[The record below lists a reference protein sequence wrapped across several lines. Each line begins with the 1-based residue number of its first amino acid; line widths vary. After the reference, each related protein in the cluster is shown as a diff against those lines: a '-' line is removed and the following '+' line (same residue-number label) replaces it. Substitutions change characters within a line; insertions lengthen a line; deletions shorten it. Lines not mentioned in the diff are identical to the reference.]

1 MGAHPGQ
8 RRGAKGTSLG
18 GKFVGPKSVARFLL
32 REAEQ
37 PHEADDLHNW
47 TTEQLTDE
55 FARLSHTLSGHE
67 LETALTRVDTEL
79 ARREGTPHLEV
90 HDDQHSRRI
99 DKLVA
104 QGRSYV
110 EAYAEVHDLDVS
122 KLERQQ
128 RLHLVDQ
135 ERRAG
140 ESRAQTI
147 RRLHFEQVAV
157 AVLQAEDDT
166 HGNLLN
172 AAGRAAGIDPATLW
186 SGPAARA
193 RKYASDELKQWWSE
207 HGGRTTVAEFT
218 AHHTGDNPAAIE
230 RARLAGQ
237 GRDYG
242 V

>member
-18 GKFVGPKSVARFLL
+18 GKFVGPKSVARFLVK
-32 REAEQ
+32 EAEHAHGSE
-37 PHEADDLHNW
+37 PDLRSW

-67 LETALTRVDTEL
+67 LETALHRVDAEL
-79 ARREGTPHLEV
+79 A
-90 HDDQHSRRI
+90 SRR
-99 DKLVA
+99 
-104 QGRSYV
+104 
-110 EAYAEVHDLDVS
+110 
-122 KLERQQ
+122 
-128 RLHLVDQ
+128 
-135 ERRAG
+135 G

-166 HGNLLN
+166 NGNLLN
-172 AAGRAAGIDPATLW
+172 PAGKAAGIDPATLW

-207 HGGRTTVAEFT
+207 HGGRMTAAEF
-218 AHHTGDNPAAIE
+218 AAQHTGDNPAAIG